1 MIFKCYIAH
10 INTKIQS
17 IFFKKLDNLLYRWVY
32 SRFTRY
38 LIVMFLKITDE
49 FTMIMR
55 YLSQFYYFGY
65 PLIKTY

>member
-17 IFFKKLDNLLYRWVY
+17 KTIKLDNILYTWVY
-32 SRFTRY
+32 SQFTKY
-38 LIVMFLKITDE
+38 LIVIFLKIIDE
-49 FTMIMR
+49 FTIIMI